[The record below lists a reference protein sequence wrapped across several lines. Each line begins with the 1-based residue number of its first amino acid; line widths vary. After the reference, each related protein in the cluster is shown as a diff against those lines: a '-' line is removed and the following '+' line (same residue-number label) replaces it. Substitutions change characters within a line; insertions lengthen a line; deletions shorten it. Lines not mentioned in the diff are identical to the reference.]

1 MADLRPYRLTLLL
14 HPESSSTERHAVE
27 ELITSWVEKH
37 HGAIH
42 SLAMEE
48 KRKLAY
54 GVAHHP
60 VVPHLHAAFTAPPDA
75 VREFGDHLRLQKRIL
90 RTRLWGGVLPTG
102 KRLKDLP
109 PRKPETAGAPEKKGR
124 TPKAKAPLTKIEE
137 KITEIL
143 KEEVL

>member
-27 ELITSWVEKH
+27 ELVTSWVKKH
-37 HGAIH
+37 RGEIR
-42 SLAMEE
+42 SLAVEE

-60 VVPHLHAAFTAPPDA
+60 VVPHLHAAFTAPPD
-75 VREFGDHLRLQKRIL
+75 VIRELGDHLRLQQRIL
-90 RTRLWGGVLPTG
+90 RTRLWSGTLPTG

-109 PRKPETAGAPEKKGR
+109 PRKPEAAGGPEKKGR
-124 TPKAKAPLTKIEE
+124 TPKAKAPLEKLEE